1 MNHRPDGHVAPDVKP
16 IDERALRGARSAR
29 LAIAGI
35 GCEHCANRVGNALL
49 ALDAVLQ
56 ADIDADTGEAV
67 VAFDPRRADVP
78 DLIAAVAAGGND
90 GRHHYRARALEVGG
104 G

>member
-1 MNHRPDGHVAPDVKP
+1 MNHRPDCHVTPDVKP
-16 IDERALRGARSAR
+16 IEESALRGARSAR
-29 LAIAGI
+29 LAISGV
-35 GCEHCANRVGNALL
+35 GCEHCASRVGNALL

-56 ADIDADTGEAV
+56 ADVDADTGEAV

-78 DLIAAVAAGGND
+78 DLLAAVAAAGDD
-90 GRHHYRARALEVGG
+90 GRHHYQARVIEVGG